1 MSLHARFVVLSAA
14 LLARAMPLAI
24 GFIVATLFGSKD
36 YADTV
41 LLITAANLCGVLPML
56 AVTPLVLRS
65 KDDGMAVWLASRGIL
80 AGLPLILAGSLL
92 VSRYLEPIGN
102 GFFLFAY
109 SSAVFVLGVAQSLHN
124 QRMENA
130 KALLHACA
138 VVAVALVGGV
148 VAYIAAG
155 SRAVFLD
162 ALAAAMLAA
171 ALLSFASIRR
181 RHARAH
187 AAMPDAHPMAGLLD
201 ALWSGLFSLF
211 VIGGLFLAGLK
222 AKHAGDPAG
231 YVAFSLGLQVF
242 SVVVFIPGALSSYF
256 IPRMVRSEIGTLR
269 DDVAATVRAYA
280 MIGALA
286 FAGAMI
292 ISPLCFR
299 YLQQPGEPRLF
310 GIFALVQFAALLAAV
325 NAAYNQVLVG
335 LARFPMLALLS
346 LLWLLVLLAGLSLGD
361 DRGVWIAAALV
372 AAYAVLVLA
381 SGYACRRAI
390 ATETVSAT

>member
-181 RHARAH
+181 RYACTHVSVPRRDF
-187 AAMPDAHPMAGLLD
+187 MTGSLD
-201 ALWSGLFSLF
+201 ALWSGLFSFLL
-211 VIGGLFLAGLK
+211 IAGLFIAGLK
-222 AKHAGDPAG
+222 AKHAGDPPAF
-231 YVAFSLGLQVF
+231 VVFSLGLQVF

-256 IPRMVRSEIGTLR
+256 IPRLVRSEPGALR
-269 DDVAATVRAYA
+269 SGVNSTVRAYTTIA
-280 MIGALA
+280 MLLFVVVIV
-286 FAGAMI
+286 
-292 ISPLCFR
+292 ISPICFW
-299 YLQQPGEPRLF
+299 YLQQPLGSRLF
-310 GIFALVQFAALLAAV
+310 SIFALIQLAALLAAI

-335 LARFPMLALLS
+335 LGRFFTLAILS
-346 LLWLLVLLAGLSLGD
+346 LVWLLVFLGAQSLG
-361 DRGVWIAAALV
+361 GGGVVWIASALV
-372 AAYAVLVLA
+372 IAYGVLVLT
-381 SGYACRRAI
+381 SRFACRKALPFE
-390 ATETVSAT
+390 TEIPR

>member
-1 MSLHARFVVLSAA
+1 MSLRARFVVLSAA

-65 KDDGMAVWLASRGIL
+65 QDDGMAVWLALRGIL

-92 VSRYLEPIGN
+92 VSRYLESIGN

-124 QRMENA
+124 QRMENT

-138 VVAVALVGGV
+138 VVSVALVTGV
-148 VAYIAAG
+148 VAYLAVG
-155 SRAVFLD
+155 SKTVFLD

-171 ALLSFASIRR
+171 ALLSFASIRHR
-181 RHARAH
+181 ARTHAEA
-187 AAMPDAHPMAGLLD
+187 PDPHPAAGLLD

-211 VIGGLFLAGLK
+211 VIAGLFLAGLK
-222 AKHAGDPAG
+222 AKHAGDPAE

-256 IPRMVRSEIGTLR
+256 IPRMVRAEIGTLR
-269 DDVAATVRAYA
+269 DDVTATVRAYA
-280 MIGALA
+280 MIGVLA

-335 LARFPMLALLS
+335 LARFSMLALLS
-346 LLWLLVLLAGLSLGD
+346 LLWLLVLLAGLLLGD
-361 DRGVWIAAALV
+361 DRGIWIAAALA
-372 AAYAVLVLA
+372 AAYGVLVLA